1 MVLSGLLLGRV
12 YVKKM
17 WPNTLPVS
25 QMIYIFVSKCLNRVY
40 TKKIPLQSHISIS
53 NGVQAVNFSVY
64 TLPEDFCRS
73 YISQSVAGG
82 VQTVNFSAY
91 TLPEDFCRS
100 YISQSVAGGVQ
111 TVNFSV
117 YTLPGDFCRSYI
129 SQSVTGGVQAV
140 NFSACIPPG
149 MYC

>member
-64 TLPEDFCRS
+64 TLS
-73 YISQSVAGG
+73 
-82 VQTVNFSAY
+82 
-91 TLPEDFCRS
+91 
-100 YISQSVAGGVQ
+100 
-111 TVNFSV
+111 
-117 YTLPGDFCRSYI
+117 GDFCRSYI
-129 SQSVTGGVQAV
+129 SQYVTGGVQAK
-140 NFSACIPPG
+140 NFSAYTLLG
-149 MYC
+149 VYC